1 MGGLKV
7 CKDNFQSFFAELRK
21 AYLNVGAIINRPKF
35 DRGNARALARSNREP
50 FCFKRISYNK
60 EEKIMLKEKLLED
73 LKECMKE
80 KNVTR
85 KNVVQMVRAAVL
97 QVEKDKQIEVT
108 DEQIVEIIAKEA
120 KKRKDSIPDYEK
132 SGRQDLLDQIR
143 EEITILEEYLPEQ
156 LSAEE
161 IEAKVKEIIAELGAS
176 SMKEMGM
183 VMKAAKEKLGAT
195 ADGKT
200 INEVAKKLLS

>member
-1 MGGLKV
+1 M
-7 CKDNFQSFFAELRK
+7 
-21 AYLNVGAIINRPKF
+21 I
-35 DRGNARALARSNREP
+35 
-50 FCFKRISYNK
+50 
-60 EEKIMLKEKLLED
+60 KEKLLED
-73 LKECMKE
+73 LKESMKD

-120 KKRKDSIPDYEK
+120 KKRKDSIADYEK
-132 SGRQDLLDQIR
+132 SRRQDLLDQIH
-143 EEITILEEYLPEQ
+143 EEISILEEYLPEQ
-156 LSAEE
+156 LSIEE
-161 IEAKVKEIIAELGAS
+161 VEAKVKEIITELGAS

-183 VMKAAKEKLGAT
+183 VMKTAKERLGAS

-200 INEVAKKLLS
+200 INDAAKKLLS